1 MDDII
6 KALSELLS
14 QSPKPKGGIADSM
27 KGADFIGRRL
37 TRSEVGDNAI
47 IGSKLTDASRFNPF
61 SVRNI
66 GVNNRYIMMRE
77 YADDLAKRF
86 EQTIQFIKNN
96 PDVRL
101 TQAQKDNILYNVG
114 VYRRVSKEK
123 NKIEQGLTEQGKN
136 VDEIFNNRTQSLP
149 DEMLTLEDQ
158 LEKFFRNIEKLQKK
172 VKETGSIFDDTVP
185 PERKERLA
193 RLYYGKGYTND
204 NSSLYRGL
212 GSNFLPK
219 LHEAGIIKLDDTI
232 YNNLKAGKHH
242 HGGAMTF
249 APDPIRIWRYHFGDD
264 VFDKMDNWNY
274 NDGETVFEWLKR
286 NNIEPIVKSG
296 PSSAT
301 DYMHPV
307 EIIERLKDENRLFN
321 VYKNPKAESSQGYIN
336 IDDPRQQLDRIGF
349 HGENIRFLENSLQN
363 LSPDDFRE
371 YMRAKPKPETTSE
384 VTPIKEGIET
394 VKLDSLPIRLIKNF
408 NDDMTVK
415 SLLDEGYSNQQAD
428 VLVRAKEKLKSGE
441 EANPNEALLRVQEEM
456 ADDAGVDVDELG
468 FDFEIDEPE
477 KFAQGGIVGLY
488 I

>member
-86 EQTIQFIKNN
+86 EETIQFIKNN

-149 DEMLTLEDQ
+149 DEMLTVEDQ
-158 LEKFFRNIEKLQKK
+158 LEKFFRNIEELQKK

-286 NNIEPIVKSG
+286 NNIEPVVRSG

-307 EIIERLKDENRLFN
+307 EIMERLKEENKLFN

-336 IDDPRQQLDRIGF
+336 IDDPKQQLDRIGF
-349 HGENIRFLENSLQN
+349 HGENIRFLEDSLQN
-363 LSPDDFRE
+363 LSPDDFRD
-371 YMRAKPKPETTSE
+371 YMKAKPKPETTSE

-441 EANPNEALLRVQEEM
+441 EANPNEALSRVQEEM
-456 ADDAGVDVDELG
+456 ADDAGVDIDELG
-468 FDFEIDEPE
+468 FDFEIEEPE